1 MKKNLLFIV
10 LCALISTATYG
21 ATLKRTYLL
30 HDGNLTQYDANVW
43 QQAITDA
50 VAGDIVYFTA
60 GMFEGDLVI
69 DKAITLIGAGV
80 GETEAFYYGS
90 DIAGVYAGCGTS
102 GESTY
107 LNGNVTIAIPGSV
120 TLTKPLMEGFRMHDY
135 KFIKVTEPVTG
146 LTIKRCQLTHESS
159 IFAEETVTNF
169 TLENCYSTKLDCR
182 NMVNPTVR
190 NCYLESIEYVPEVAQ
205 IRNSIIIWI
214 NYCTN
219 CTFTNCGYESLQNS
233 SYLTFVNCLYKNVD
247 SNSSYTN
254 CSQVDRPCTLT
265 KAQLTENNYL
275 GDDGTVI
282 GTLGGTAPFTLIPS
296 QPSVAT
302 DNITYNSST
311 KKLNVSLT
319 VKQGK

>member
-10 LCALISTATYG
+10 LCALISTATFG

-30 HDGNLTQYDANVW
+30 HNGTLTQYDANVW

-69 DKAITLIGAGV
+69 DKTITLIGAGV
-80 GETEAFYYGS
+80 GETEAFYYYT
-90 DIAGVYAGCGTS
+90 DIASVYAGCGTS

-120 TLTKPLMEGFRMHDY
+120 TLTKPLMEGFRLQDY
-135 KFIKVTEPVTG
+135 KSIVVTEPVTG
-146 LTIKRCQLTHESS
+146 LTIKRCQMTQDTS
-159 IFAEETVTNF
+159 ISATATVTNF
-169 TLENCYSTKLDCR
+169 TLENCYSTTLDCQ

-190 NCYLESIEYVPEVAQ
+190 NCYVSTIEYVPEVAQ

-214 NYCTN
+214 VNCSN
-219 CTFTNCGYESLQNS
+219 CTFTNCGYENLQYS
-233 SYLTFVNCLYKNVD
+233 SYNTFVNCLYRD
-247 SNSSYTN
+247 GDGNSSYTN
-254 CSQVDRPCTLT
+254 CSQVELPRTLT

-282 GTLGGTAPFTLIPS
+282 GPLGGTAPFTLIPS
-296 QPSVAT
+296 QPSVTT
-302 DNITYNSST
+302 DNITYDST
-311 KKLNVSLT
+311 NKKLNVSLT

>member
-30 HDGNLTQYDANVW
+30 HDGTLTQYDANVW

-80 GETEAFYYGS
+80 GETEAFYYNT
-90 DIAGVYAGCGTS
+90 DIASVYAGCGTS

-120 TLTKPLMEGFRMHDY
+120 TLTKPLMEGFRLY
-135 KFIKVTEPVTG
+135 GKNITVTEPVTG
-146 LTIKRCQLTHESS
+146 LTIKRCQQAEYSS
-159 IFAEETVTNF
+159 ISATATVTNF
-169 TLENCYSTKLDCR
+169 TLENCYSTTLDCQ

-190 NCYLESIEYVPEVAQ
+190 NCYLEGIEYVPEVAQ

-214 NYCTN
+214 KNCTN
-219 CTFTNCGYESLQNS
+219 CTFTNCGYEYLQNS
-233 SYLTFVNCLYKNVD
+233 SYITFVNCLYRNGD
-247 SNSSYTN
+247 GNSSYTN

-296 QPSVAT
+296 QPSVTT
-302 DNITYNSST
+302 DNITYNST
-311 KKLNVSLT
+311 NKKLNVSLT

>member
-30 HDGNLTQYDANVW
+30 HDGTLTQYDANVW
-43 QQAITDA
+43 QKAITDA

-60 GMFEGDLVI
+60 GMFVGDLVI

-80 GETEAFYYGS
+80 GETEAFYYNT
-90 DIAGVYAGCGTS
+90 DIASVYAGCGTS

-120 TLTKPLMEGFRMHDY
+120 TLTKPLMEGFLY
-135 KFIKVTEPVTG
+135 GNITVTEPVTG
-146 LTIKRCQLTHESS
+146 LTIKRCQQTEYSS
-159 IFAEETVTNF
+159 ISATATVTNF
-169 TLENCYSTKLDCR
+169 TLENCYSTTLDCQ

-190 NCYLESIEYVPEVAQ
+190 NCYLEGIEYVPEVAQ

-214 NYCTN
+214 KNCTN
-219 CTFTNCGYESLQNS
+219 CTFTNCGYEYLQNS
-233 SYLTFVNCLYKNVD
+233 SYITFVNCLYRD
-247 SNSSYTN
+247 GDGNSSYTN

-296 QPSVAT
+296 QPSVTT